1 MTFHKRKYSH
11 FLKKGGLDDLE
22 EFYGL
27 PAICQKLFKE
37 FKGVSQLYDWQKE
50 VLGLEELQNGK
61 NLIYSLPTSGGKT
74 LIAEIIMLRTVLVLK
89 KKALFILPYV
99 SLVEE
104 KKESMELFG
113 DNLNFQVEAYYA
125 NQVENIILHLP
136 N

>member
-1 MTFHKRKYSH
+1 M
-11 FLKKGGLDDLE
+11 
-22 EFYGL
+22 
-27 PAICQKLFKE
+27 
-37 FKGVSQLYDWQKE
+37 SQLYDWQKE
-50 VLGLEELQNGK
+50 VLGLKELQNGK

-125 NQVENIILHLP
+125 NQVRENNYIYQIRE
-136 N
+136 